1 MSSSPVDEY
10 ELPPTAISDF
20 FSFIWFMVMEDGGG
34 IEAVNDENGMGM
46 WPPEVP
52 MELTVMP
59 PPMLLLTVVVPL
71 LLLLLT
77 ACCMVP

>member
-1 MSSSPVDEY
+1 
-10 ELPPTAISDF
+10 
-20 FSFIWFMVMEDGGG
+20 MEGGGG
-34 IEAVNDENGMGM
+34 IEDANDEKGMGM
-46 WPPEVP
+46 LPPEGP
-52 MELTVMP
+52 MELTVM